1 MIDKLVYSSELGD
14 LRKKEKQ
21 APKQISVMKN
31 DGIVRVRKESKGRG
45 GKTVTIISGLR
56 LSDAELSLLAL
67 KIKQKC
73 GAGGTVKDG
82 SIIIQGDAV
91 DTIIQHLQREG
102 IQAKKAGG

>member
-14 LRKKEKQ
+14 LRKKEKR
-21 APKQISVMKN
+21 APKQNSVMKN

-45 GKTVTIISGLR
+45 GKTVTIISGLQ
-56 LSDAELSLLAL
+56 LSDVDISTLAF

-82 SIIIQGDAV
+82 NIIIQGDAV